1 MECINLFF
9 FIITKKQECFAL
21 KISNHFLRDSQK
33 SLKSNELVRL
43 EQCFGG
49 AGAMLW

>member
-21 KISNHFLRDSQK
+21 KISNYFFGYLK
-33 SLKSNELVRL
+33 NSLKLNEYVRL
-43 EQCFGG
+43 EQCFGE